1 VLKRHSQLILA
12 LLIVADAAAVA
23 VGWLLSYWLRFKY
36 LPVSPVKGVPGLTDK
51 FLPMLGPV
59 VLAHLIVFARV
70 HLYRPRRS
78 DRPFRETRD
87 IIKAFCVAIVIVIV
101 IDYVMPQTYKISR
114 GFVATYAIVG
124 TACFAL
130 FRGTLRL
137 TLQALRR
144 RGYN

>member
-70 HLYRPRRS
+70 QPVSPARQRSPLRDNARHHHGLLRRGS
-78 DRPFRETRD
+78 M
-87 IIKAFCVAIVIVIV
+87 IVIV
-101 IDYVMPQTYKISR
+101 IDYVMPQRPTKFRR
-114 GFVATYAIVG
+114 GFVATCSRSWNG
-124 TACFAL
+124 L
-130 FRGTLRL
+130 LR
-137 TLQALRR
+137 TPFPRNAAH
-144 RGYN
+144 